1 MSVHHYEK
9 IQVGSKIMYI
19 CERCGSVLNEKGE
32 EITDD
37 AS

>member
-9 IQVGSKIMYI
+9 VKIGTKIVYI
-19 CERCGSVLNEKGE
+19 CHRCGSILNEKGE